1 MPSLCKK
8 CFFCICPRHQRTSEL
23 YKRLGG
29 TGSSVETF
37 HSSVALFPVQ
47 EASAQRSWRL
57 SAAAIA
63 SPGFTVSHRQAPG
76 DSTVALVARG
86 AGADL
91 SVSVLLGIRV
101 WLPEKRAS
109 SPWLVFTHSR
119 KHFQDPRMAKQTVL
133 EEGLGSS
140 LQPEGL

>member
-1 MPSLCKK
+1 M
-8 CFFCICPRHQRTSEL
+8 
-23 YKRLGG
+23 
-29 TGSSVETF
+29 
-37 HSSVALFPVQ
+37 
-47 EASAQRSWRL
+47 
-57 SAAAIA
+57 
-63 SPGFTVSHRQAPG
+63 
-76 DSTVALVARG
+76 ALVARR